1 MRLLMLATAAAI
13 LLSGSM
19 APPVHAEDTTV
30 IKKDDGLGNSKTIIK
45 KDEPTTTDKTVIIKK
60 ED

>member
-13 LLSGSM
+13 LLTGSM

-30 IKKDDGLGNSKTIIK
+30 IKKDDGFAPSKTIIK
-45 KDEPTTTDKTVIIKK
+45 KDEPTTDKKVIIKK

>member
-13 LLSGSM
+13 LLTGSM

-30 IKKDDGLGNSKTIIK
+30 IKKDDGFGPNKTIIK
-45 KDEPTTTDKTVIIKK
+45 KDEPTTDKKVIIKK